1 MAKGN
6 KGFSSLLT
14 DSLDE
19 EIEEGEAAPAR
30 SIMASRSEALNR
42 LASGKVVTDR
52 PEFVDPGRC
61 RPWRLDTDCC

>member
-19 EIEEGEAAPAR
+19 EIEEGGGGPCAEHHG
-30 SIMASRSEALNR
+30 E
-42 LASGKVVTDR
+42 
-52 PEFVDPGRC
+52 PE
-61 RPWRLDTDCC
+61 